1 MNRFPTDF
9 DKECA
14 DGLSADELSELLIGY
29 AQENERLE
37 AENKQLRAENKRM
50 KSDNKRLRSENKRL
64 DGVIERFQRKYSLLE
79 RDALSICKAL
89 ANERWT
95 VRAGSAYYRLMY
107 PDDYAAE
114 TNELLADFYDCLQA
128 CINEENE

>member
-1 MNRFPTDF
+1 MDGF
-9 DKECA
+9 DGTCKDSLPAA
-14 DGLSADELSELLIGY
+14 DLSEMLVDY

-50 KSDNKRLRSENKRL
+50 KSDNKRLRSDSKRL
-64 DGVIERFQRKYSLLE
+64 EGVIEKWQHKYSLLE

-89 ANERWT
+89 ADKRWT

-107 PDDYAAE
+107 PDDYSAE
-114 TNELLADFYDCLQA
+114 ANEILVDLYDRLRA
-128 CINEENE
+128 FVNDENEQ

>member
-1 MNRFPTDF
+1 MDGF
-9 DKECA
+9 DGTCK
-14 DGLSADELSELLIGY
+14 DSLSAAELSELLVDY

-50 KSDNKRLRSENKRL
+50 KSDNKRLRSDSKRL
-64 DGVIERFQRKYSLLE
+64 EGVIEKWQHKYSLLE

-89 ANERWT
+89 ADKRWT

-107 PDDYAAE
+107 PDDYSAE
-114 TNELLADFYDCLQA
+114 ANEILVDLYDRLRA
-128 CINEENE
+128 FVNDENEQ